1 MTSVTQDFVH
11 IKDTHN
17 ENGLFFPPNFS
28 FIMPSIHIIN
38 LHNLRVF
45 HIITNFDAQAQ
56 HIYVS
61 FTDCTF
67 YIFCSNFKSKEV
79 QHPIV

>member
-1 MTSVTQDFVH
+1 MTLVTQDFVH
-11 IKDTHN
+11 IKDTHS
-17 ENGLFFPPNFS
+17 ENGLFPPPNFS
-28 FIMPSIHIIN
+28 FIMPSIHTIN

-45 HIITNFDAQAQ
+45 HIITNFDAQTQ

-67 YIFCSNFKSKEV
+67 YNILLKF
-79 QHPIV
+79 